1 MTTAPITTAPIT
13 TAKTGDVVVI
23 DYSVR
28 TGDGRVVG
36 GTEQAGPQTLTLGK
50 AEIFPEVEAALTG
63 MEAGAEKAVTITS
76 DKAFGPRREEMI
88 VQIPREQ
95 LPADQAPQPGMTLS
109 AKAQDGSTVNLVIT
123 EIGEKVIVADGNHP
137 LAGEDLYFGVTL
149 VEIKQAA

>member
-1 MTTAPITTAPIT
+1 MTA
-13 TAKTGDVVVI
+13 AKTGDIVVI

-63 MEAGAEKAVTITS
+63 MEAGGEASVTIPS
-76 DKAFGPRREEMI
+76 DKAFGPRREEMV
-88 VQIPREQ
+88 VQIPRTQ
-95 LPADQAPQPGMTLS
+95 LPTDQPPQPGMQLS
-109 AKAQDGSTVNLVIT
+109 AKAQDGSTVNLTIT
-123 EIGEKVIVADGNHP
+123 EISDTAVTADGNHP
-137 LAGEDLYFGVTL
+137 LAGEDLHFGVTL